1 MFRLLGILTVGNL
14 LFGGGHHRRSLRRGL
29 LFGALLGYLA
39 NKDFDMDRVQK
50 EARDAARKAR
60 KTAHKAARAVREE
73 IRNARK
79 AAHDRQI
86 AEHLDRIRAEAEA
99 RKTEREA
106 RRAEKDTE
114 KAETTNQFPALPQS
128 GTREAQVIRELAEK
142 ESCIIVGRCADYVLR
157 QNPRCVSVF
166 INADPEIRVKRMMKE
181 GADEDEVRAL
191 IAKGDKKRAEY
202 YNYYTFKK
210 WGDSAS
216 YDLCIDS
223 GRFDCAA
230 AVKDVIIDYL
240 KRRFPSTF

>member
-79 AAHDRQI
+79 AAHDRQV
-86 AEHLDRIRAEAEA
+86 AGHMDRIRAEAEA
-99 RKTEREA
+99 RKAEREA

-128 GTREAQVIRELAEK
+128 GTREAQVIQELADDLERNVW
-142 ESCIIVGRCADYVLR
+142 SAAAAANIPTID
-157 QNPRCVSVF
+157 F
-166 INADPEIRVKRMMKE
+166 PE
-181 GADEDEVRAL
+181 EDE
-191 IAKGDKKRAEY
+191 KY
-202 YNYYTFKK
+202 H
-210 WGDSAS
+210 AS
-216 YDLCIDS
+216 RKHGY
-223 GRFDCAA
+223 A
-230 AVKDVIIDYL
+230 
-240 KRRFPSTF
+240 